1 MSVYELLKQR
11 SIPWTTEQIHTM
23 REMREAG
30 FDFEEI
36 SEAVGHP
43 TEGCRTK
50 ANNLGIRKYGRR
62 KSEPDAGITDDGP
75 ELHHRKNGR
84 PMSKPPERIQCGER
98 TCRRWFMSWDKTK
111 NRRCDRCRRIMENSA
126 FFG

>member
-30 FDFEEI
+30 CDFDEI

-84 PMSKPPERIQCGER
+84 PMSKPPVIRPCI
-98 TCRRWFMSWDKTK
+98 TCRKMFKSWDKTK
-111 NRRCDRCRRIMENSA
+111 NQRCPRCNSLGENST